1 MKRTRG
7 YLLAKLLLVV
17 LAVCMIAFPLA
28 ACDGD
33 TTKPNG
39 EEKTASYYCIVDGTE
54 YTVSLE
60 GTSFSL
66 GIAGET
72 KTGTFNLQGKT
83 LVIYPEGGEEI
94 TATLDGDVLK
104 LTYKGIEYEMLENK
118 IFTVTFVLNGGTGA
132 ETASVKNG
140 QKVTAPAAPTKD
152 GYVFEGWFT
161 DAELMKPY
169 KFDVNERG
177 NVTLYA
183 KFVEITD
190 EEVYTATLMNG
201 EENVGTMQ
209 TVNGKLVNLP
219 VLTAEG
225 KKFVGWW
232 VSADGSKD
240 KLSYKYEAQQI
251 DRDVTL
257 YAMWDA
263 DGLLVSATAK
273 RISWTSLGNSARY
286 SITVKMPGGE
296 EITEENWTQNY
307 YDYEMTVAGEYEI
320 TVSYRDNTA
329 TVYYRHMCLAEVK
342 NFEVEGNTL
351 KFAPVANAEGY
362 KLTVTCENPD
372 HDHLLAIDLGNKT
385 SYDFSTCGMTEK
397 GLTFVVEAYADGYAS
412 SYSEKYTLVRT
423 LAKVEGIKADE
434 NIDEVTWN
442 AVENATNYNVT
453 IITSR
458 DTVEL
463 TTSETKVDL
472 RAYSGNFRVTVV
484 ATAKCYNSSE
494 ASYIDLKKTKLATPS
509 DFAFSAG
516 KFTWNPVDGATGYI
530 IKIGTAEFTLDK
542 DTCSYTLTDED
553 YAKTGN
559 ADTAAVK
566 AVGGTIGGERYA
578 DSDYTEELN
587 FGEGA
592 LAQTLAYRNGKVIW
606 NGVYGATAYS
616 VKINGALVADKQA
629 ATSVNLKLEE
639 KETTVEVCYYRG
651 DKQSEWKTL
660 AIHANKVTYVT
671 GKEDDEYEYLTDGD
685 SYGLPAITRVGYTFS
700 SWLLDGESVGAGSKF
715 TGGEDVSLV
724 AQWRANRYTVTLDKM
739 REDASVSEATKTVI
753 YGEKYELP
761 KAECTDPLFAFAGW
775 FTEPNGKGIQ
785 YTDYTGTS
793 VDKYVRAGNC
803 RLYAYYAEIF
813 EFKLTNGEKEYAV
826 LKGEGIDYVSE
837 VKVPGKYNGKN
848 VTVITSFADCRNI
861 TRLYLPDTVTAVEV
875 GMDGGYATGSAF
887 ANCTNLDWIE
897 MYHVEGAGKAKYK
910 TENGILYKRLQDTD
924 TYELTYYPKYR
935 EGAYVIPSYVVNIPV
950 KALYQKNNLTELTV
964 PSSVV
969 KIGDSAFASCS
980 KLYKITFISD
990 ETAKEIAFG
999 TDVFKSNSK
1008 LDEITLPD
1016 SIKEFSPTLFDGCSA
1031 LQNVY
1036 ISNNAKYKSVNGV
1049 ICGVNQTSGAVDT
1062 ILYFPKGRDGEYTI
1076 PAGITAIGEAAFKG
1090 NTKLTKLTVPGYVTY
1105 IGKEAFRGCSGI
1117 LELEFLGKANDESLT
1132 IEESAFYGLSKIE
1145 ELTLPENLKVMKA
1158 HAFGGTSKLRTLNL
1172 NIVRT
1177 VVDYAE
1183 YSFHTD
1189 ATSPT
1194 GYLYYINIGK
1204 DTPKIDNF
1212 GNVLGGSSLKEVNV
1226 DENNQSYFSQDGV
1239 LFSRTLGENAE
1250 IEIAYFPEGI
1260 EGEYVIPET
1269 IEGKGTIKTI
1279 GGNVF
1284 LNKKL
1289 ITSVVIPKSVTK
1301 IGDSAFKGCSLL
1313 ETVTFAN
1320 ADMALAEDGSNALE
1334 LGSNAFQNCTVLK
1347 NITLPQRLVFIGDY
1361 AFRYCHA
1368 LEEITIPKNVETLE
1382 ETYAKSDYPAKEI
1395 TRNRTFT
1402 NCNMLRAIN
1411 VEEGNKN
1418 YFSVDGLLYKNNYDN
1433 DKKITGSTLI
1443 ICPGGKTGVVDIDPS
1458 VEKIEA
1464 LAFYANENVTEV
1476 MFSKGIK
1483 GTGLLIGDAAFNACK
1498 KLAKLS
1504 LPNGLQA
1511 INAKTFYQCESLE
1524 EVFIPKTVTFIG
1536 VDAFSKCTNL
1546 RIVNIE
1552 DGYIYKE
1559 TKGEDGEVTKEIVNY
1574 LEIGAGKATSDYE
1587 GNYTYNG
1594 AFANCPALAEITIPN
1609 RMKTVGQYAFV
1620 NSGLKTV
1627 NLSKDVETLD
1637 FGAFYQNTSLK
1648 TVNFAEN
1655 GSLKTIG
1662 EKAFY
1667 TSAIEEIVIPEGV
1680 TAVKHSAFYSNV
1692 DLVKVTLPSTL
1703 ATITGKG
1710 SPTSSSDDKT
1720 YTSNFY
1726 GCKSLKTVIFN
1737 KDKDGNSALTQIGG
1751 MMFSGCYSLESIEIP
1766 KSVTYIGTSAFSST
1780 KALKTITFEEGSK
1793 LESIDTNAFMTS
1805 GFASIKLPKSLKAI
1819 GAGAFKENSNL
1830 KKVEI
1835 EEVSALE
1842 NIKNNAFAKTALTEF
1857 RFPKSSAANGIS
1869 LGVEIFEK
1877 CTALTYVYMS
1887 ESVTDI
1893 EGAFAKCSSIT
1904 TMVISE
1910 ASKHFKVSSSNA
1922 KIITNKEGT
1931 AIRYILGTLDVSEV
1945 EQKDKDGNVIKDEDG
1960 KPVTMK
1966 EFTLPKDIVEIAPNA
1981 FEGQTNIERIV
1992 IPASVQSVGK
2002 RAFANCFNLKEVI
2015 FAEGCTPLIGV
2026 GAFSGCYSLETVKM
2040 PTNLRANPKGYF
2052 VVNEQLFD
2060 GCRSLKK
2067 LTLPQNTTHI
2077 GKDDGGTGFA
2087 YTFRNCVSLEKLTLP
2102 STLKSIGA
2110 SAFINAGLKEVEI
2123 PASVTTIGG
2132 SKVFLDCKNLKTAVF
2147 ENAANITTLGSST
2160 FEGCTS
2166 LESVDLSK
2174 LTKVSSMTGSLFKN
2188 CSSLKKVVLPDQF
2201 KAISTNAFEGCK
2213 SLTEIKLPS
2222 KSTSIGSKAF
2232 LNCTSLNSVV
2242 MNNAKLTSIGANAFE
2257 GCTSL
2262 KQIVL
2267 PETVDTI
2274 SAYAFYRSGL
2284 TSINIPAKV
2293 QVFGTSKTSA
2303 STSSKAYTF
2312 AECKDLKTVTFSSGS
2327 KCTKIGGWVFQN
2339 CTSLTTINL
2348 KQFTQIGNYAFEGC
2362 TSLKEINTS
2371 GVTTYANF
2379 STGCFKDCTSLA
2391 KVTFNTKLAGIGARA
2406 FQNCTSLTEITLPAS
2421 LTSIGANVT
2430 AKTAYKTAIN
2440 NDKESASYGY
2450 TFAGCTNLKK
2460 VTFGNSLVF
2469 IGYKTFAGCTNL
2481 TDVKL
2486 PDSTKFLCSF
2496 AFEDTGIKEVAIG
2509 SAIEYVGV
2517 TPYIGCDIEKVT
2529 SNNADIIVDGNGVVY
2544 SADRSVIYYYPADLA
2559 MNIDFN
2565 NVDAKS
2571 ALYGNTT
2578 ETEIKLA
2585 EGITEIGDKMFYGF
2599 KGLKKIVIPEGV
2611 TKIGNYAFADCT
2623 GLTEIVLPST
2633 LTEIGDYAFDGC
2645 TSLTAIKLPDTLSVI
2660 GEYAFRNAGLKSI
2673 VIPSALTILDTGVF
2687 QGSALESVTIPKT
2700 IKFAEAYVFQ
2710 NSALKSVT
2718 FDLDLVATET
2728 INSSTGATQ
2737 YSAWV
2742 KDTTAYTKP
2751 TFGTYMFEG
2760 CKNLT
2765 EVKFNGKFNW
2775 IPNYMFA
2782 NTASLTSFDF
2792 TGVKRIE
2799 GYAFTGSAIK
2809 EVVLPEDFYSFGG
2822 GYIFSESAVERVVIN
2837 GYTHTSVVGAYIF
2850 KDCKKLTYADVRE
2863 LPEINS
2869 SMFENCTELTTVLM
2883 SEKVAYIRLGSFN
2896 NCPKIE
2902 KLYVSGATKLSYISF
2917 VGWTEKQT
2925 ICIVGDGRDFAALE
2939 VNGEFLTNCNAKIE
2953 LVDEFPAEGEEVPAE
2968 SGETPAGNE

>member
-17 LAVCMIAFPLA
+17 LAVCMIAFPLV

-33 TTKPNG
+33 TNNPTG
-39 EEKTASYYCIVDGTE
+39 EKKTASYYCIVDGTE

-66 GIAGET
+66 EIAGET
-72 KTGTFNLQGKT
+72 KTGTFNLQDKT
-83 LVIYPEGGEEI
+83 LVIYPEGGEKI

-118 IFTVTFVLNGGTGA
+118 TFTVTFVLNGGTGT
-132 ETASVKNG
+132 ETATVKNG
-140 QKVTAPAAPTKD
+140 QKVTAPATPTKA

-161 DAELMKPY
+161 DAELTKPY

-201 EENVGTMQ
+201 EENVGTMK

-240 KLSYKYEAQQI
+240 KLSYKYDAQQI

-263 DGLLVSATAK
+263 DGLLVSVNAT

-286 SITVKMPGGE
+286 SITVKMPNGE
-296 EITEENWTQNY
+296 ETTEENWTQNY
-307 YDYEMTVAGEYEI
+307 YDYKMTDAGEYEI

-423 LAKVEGIKADE
+423 LAKVEGLKADE

-463 TTSETKVDL
+463 TTSETKADL
-472 RAYSGNFRVTVV
+472 RAYSGNIRVTVV

-494 ASYIDLKKTKLATPS
+494 ESYIDLKKTKLATPS
-509 DFAFSAG
+509 HFAFSAG
-516 KFTWNPVDGATGYI
+516 KFTWEPVDGATGYV
-530 IKIGTAEFTLDK
+530 IKIGAAEFTFDR
-542 DTCSYTLTDED
+542 DTHSYTLTDED

-592 LAQTLAYRNGKVIW
+592 LAQTLAYRNGKVAW

-629 ATSVNLKLEE
+629 ATSVNLTLEE

-660 AIHANKVTYVT
+660 NIHANKVTYVT
-671 GKEDDEYEYLTDGD
+671 GKEEDEYEYLTDGD

-700 SWLLDGESVGAGSKF
+700 SWMLDGESVGAGSKF
-715 TGGEDVSLV
+715 TGGKDVSLV
-724 AQWRANRYTVTLDKM
+724 AQWRANRYTVTLDKS

-761 KAECTDPLFAFAGW
+761 KAECADPLFAFAGW

-793 VDKYVRAGNC
+793 IDKYVRAGNC

-813 EFKLTNGEKEYAV
+813 EFKLTNGDKEYAV
-826 LKGEGIDYVSE
+826 LKGEGIGYVSE
-837 VKVPGKYNGKN
+837 VKVPGKYNDKN

-875 GMDGGYATGSAF
+875 GMDGGYTSGSAF
-887 ANCTNLDWIE
+887 ANCANLDWIE

-924 TYELTYYPKYR
+924 TYELAYYPKYR

-980 KLYKITFISD
+980 KLYKITFMSD

-1036 ISNNAKYKSVNGV
+1036 ISNNAKYKSINGV

-1062 ILYFPKGRDGEYTI
+1062 ILYFPRGRDGEYTI
-1076 PAGITAIGEAAFKG
+1076 PAGITAIGEAAFKS

-1105 IGKEAFRGCSGI
+1105 IGKEAFRSCSGI

-1132 IEESAFYGLSKIE
+1132 IEEYAFYGLSKIE

-1177 VVDYAE
+1177 VVEYAE
-1183 YSFHTD
+1183 YSFHND
-1189 ATSPT
+1189 ASTHI

-1212 GNVLGGSSLKEVNV
+1212 GNVLGSSSLKEVNV
-1226 DENNQSYFSQDGV
+1226 DENNQSYFSKDGV

-1250 IEIAYFPEGI
+1250 IEIVYFPDAI

-1269 IEGKGTIKTI
+1269 IEGKGTIRTI

-1289 ITSVVIPKSVTK
+1289 LTSVVIPKSVTQ
-1301 IGDSAFKGCSLL
+1301 IGDSAFKGCNLL

-1320 ADMALAEDGSNALE
+1320 ADMALAEDGANALE
-1334 LGSNAFQNCTVLK
+1334 IGTAAFQNCTVLK
-1347 NITLPQRLVFIGDY
+1347 NITLPQRLVFIGDS
-1361 AFRYCHA
+1361 AFRYCYA
-1368 LEEITIPKNVETLE
+1368 LEEITVPKNVETLE
-1382 ETYAKSDYPAKEI
+1382 ETLASSENGAKNI
-1395 TRNRTFT
+1395 TRNRTFDY
-1402 NCNMLRAIN
+1402 CKMLRAIN

-1418 YFSVDGLLYKNNYDN
+1418 YFSKDGLLYKNNYDKDN
-1433 DKKITGSTLI
+1433 KLTGSTLI
-1443 ICPGGKTGVVDIDPS
+1443 ICPGGKTGIADIDPS

-1464 LAFYANENVTEV
+1464 FAFYANENITEV
-1476 MFSKGIK
+1476 VFSQGIK
-1483 GTGLLIGDAAFNACK
+1483 GTGLQIGEGAFNACK
-1498 KLAKLS
+1498 KLARLA
-1504 LPNGLQA
+1504 LPQGLTE
-1511 INAKTFYQCESLE
+1511 IKAKTFSGCTSLQ

-1536 VDAFSKCTNL
+1536 VDAFRNCTNL
-1546 RIVNIE
+1546 RVVEIE
-1552 DGYIYKE
+1552 DGYLYKDTTDE
-1559 TKGEDGEVTKEIVNY
+1559 NGEVTREVINY
-1574 LEIGAGKATSDYE
+1574 LEIEAGKEEHEMY
-1587 GNYTYNG
+1587 GNNVYYYG
-1594 AFANCPALAEITIPN
+1594 AFANCSSLTEITIPN

-1620 NSGLKTV
+1620 NTGLKTV
-1627 NLSKDVETLD
+1627 NLSKDVEIID
-1637 FGAFYQNTSLK
+1637 YGAFYQNTSLK

-1655 GSLKTIG
+1655 GSLKIIG
-1662 EKAFY
+1662 EQAFY
-1667 TSAIEEIVIPEGV
+1667 KSAIEEIVIPEGV
-1680 TAVKHSAFYSNV
+1680 IAVKKSAFGYNNE
-1692 DLVKVTLPSTL
+1692 LVKVTLPSTL
-1703 ATITGKG
+1703 STITGRR
-1710 SPTSSSDDKT
+1710 SQTASSEDKT
-1720 YTSNFY
+1720 YTSNFSS
-1726 GCKSLKTVIFN
+1726 CSALKTVIFN
-1737 KDKDGNSALTQIGG
+1737 KDKDGNTALTQIGG

-1793 LESIDTNAFMTS
+1793 LESIDTLAFQY
-1805 GFASIKLPKSLKAI
+1805 AALESIKFPKSVKTI
-1819 GAGAFKENSNL
+1819 GNSTFNECYNL
-1830 KKVEI
+1830 KKVEF
-1835 EEVSALE
+1835 EEVSNLVE
-1842 NIKNNAFAKTALTEF
+1842 IGNTAFKKTGLTEF
-1857 RFPKSSAANGIS
+1857 RFPKSSASGGIS
-1869 LGVEIFEK
+1869 LGTAIFEK

-1887 ESVTDI
+1887 ESVSDI

-1904 TMVISE
+1904 TMVISDKSE
-1910 ASKHFKVSSSNA
+1910 NFKVSTDNA
-1922 KIITNKEGT
+1922 KIITNKDGT
-1931 AIRYILGTLDVSEV
+1931 AIRYILGTLDVPEV
-1945 EQKDKDGNVIKDEDG
+1945 EQKDKNGNVIVGEDG

-1966 EFTLPKDIVEIAPNA
+1966 EFTLPSDIVEIAPNA
-1981 FEGQTNIERIV
+1981 FEGQTNLERIV

-2002 RAFANCFNLKEVI
+2002 RAFANCFNLKEVV
-2015 FAEGCTPLIGV
+2015 FAEGCTPTIGV
-2026 GAFSGCYSLETVKM
+2026 AAFSGCYSLETVKM
-2040 PTNLRANPKGYF
+2040 PTNLRANSKGLF

-2060 GCRSLKK
+2060 GCRSLKNV
-2067 LTLPQNTTHI
+2067 TLPQNTTNI
-2077 GKDDGGTGFA
+2077 GVDGGGTGRA
-2087 YTFRNCVSLEKLTLP
+2087 YTFRNCLSLKNITLP
-2102 STLKSIGA
+2102 SALKIMGA
-2110 SAFINAGLKEVEI
+2110 NVFEGAGLESIVI
-2123 PASVTTIGG
+2123 PASVTSIGG
-2132 SKVFLDCKNLKTAVF
+2132 SNVFKNCKDLKTITF
-2147 ENAANITTLGSST
+2147 ENAATITSLGGST
-2160 FEGCTS
+2160 FEGCSS
-2166 LESVDLSK
+2166 LKSVDLSAI
-2174 LTKVSSMTGSLFKN
+2174 TKVTSL
-2188 CSSLKKVVLPDQF
+2188 
-2201 KAISTNAFEGCK
+2201 
-2213 SLTEIKLPS
+2213 
-2222 KSTSIGSKAF
+2222 GSKMF
-2232 LNCTSLNSVV
+2232 KNCTSLTEVQLPGKVV
-2242 MNNAKLTSIGANAFE
+2242 SIGTNAFY
-2257 GCTSL
+2257 GCAAL
-2262 KQIVL
+2262 QQISL

-2274 SAYAFYRSGL
+2274 NAYAFYDSGL

-2293 QVFGTSKTSA
+2293 QVLGTSKTSA

-2312 AECKDLKTVTFSSGS
+2312 AECKNLKTVTFSSGS
-2327 KCTKIGGWVFQN
+2327 KCVKLGGYVFQN
-2339 CTSLTTINL
+2339 CESLEKINL
-2348 KQFTQIGNYAFEGC
+2348 KQFTQIGYYAFEGC
-2362 TSLKEINTS
+2362 TSLKEIDTS
-2371 GVTTYANF
+2371 GVTTFSNFATSCFKNCTSLAKVTFSAKLAGIGTYAFEGCSSLREINLPAV
-2379 STGCFKDCTSLA
+2379 TNLGVGCFKDCTSLKKITLNSKLTSLGA
-2391 KVTFNTKLAGIGARA
+2391 KV

-2421 LTSIGANVT
+2421 LTSLGASVT
-2430 AKTAYKTAIN
+2430 KTTSYKTAIGYDN
-2440 NDKESASYGY
+2440 ETSSSGTTHYGY
-2450 TFAGCTNLKK
+2450 TFAGCINLKK
-2460 VTFGNSLVF
+2460 VTFGGSFVF
-2469 IGYKTFAGCTNL
+2469 IGYKVFAGCENL

-2486 PDSTKFLCSF
+2486 PDTLKYLCSY

-2517 TPYIGCDIEKVT
+2517 TPYVGCNIEKVA
-2529 SNNADIIVDGNGVVY
+2529 SKNENIVVDGNGVVWN
-2544 SADRSVIYYYPADLA
+2544 ADKTVIYYYPADLA
-2559 MNIDFN
+2559 LGIDFSK
-2565 NVDAKS
+2565 VDASS
-2571 ALYGNTT
+2571 ALNGNTT
-2578 ETEIKLA
+2578 ETEIKL
-2585 EGITEIGDKMFYGF
+2585 EGVTEIGAKAFIGF

-2611 TKIGNYAFADCT
+2611 TKIGDYAFAGCS

-2633 LTEIGDYAFDGC
+2633 LTEIGEYAFDGC

-2673 VIPSALTILDTGVF
+2673 VIPSALEILDTGVF

-2737 YSAWV
+2737 YSAWK
-2742 KDTTAYTKP
+2742 KDTTSYTKP
-2751 TFGTYMFEG
+2751 TFGTHMFED

-2775 IPNYMFA
+2775 IADYMFA

-2799 GYAFTGSAIK
+2799 ANAFQGSALK
-2809 EVVLPEDFYSFGG
+2809 EIVLPEDFYYFGA
-2822 GYIFSESAVERVVIN
+2822 YAFNESAVEKVVIN
-2837 GYTHTSVVGAYIF
+2837 GYTSTSMPKYVF
-2850 KDCKKLTYADVRE
+2850 QDCKKLTYVDMRG
-2863 LPEINS
+2863 LGYS
-2869 SMFENCTELTTVLM
+2869 LGGSMFANCSELTTVLM
-2883 SEKVAYIRLGSFN
+2883 SDINTSVDSNTFA
-2896 NCPKIE
+2896 NCTKIE
-2902 KLYVSGATKLSYISF
+2902 KLYVSTATKLNSAAF
-2917 VGWTEKQT
+2917 AGWTENQT
-2925 ICIVGDGRDFAALE
+2925 IYLVGSGRDFAATE
-2939 VNGEFLTNCNAKIE
+2939 VTGEFIANCNAN
-2953 LVDEFPAEGEEVPAE
+2953 LVIVDDYPAERDEI
-2968 SGETPAGNE
+2968 PAGNE

>member
-7 YLLAKLLLVV
+7 YLLAKLLLVI

-33 TTKPNG
+33 TTNPTG
-39 EEKTASYYCIVDGTE
+39 EKKTASYYCIVDGTE

-66 GIAGET
+66 EIAGET

-118 IFTVTFVLNGGTGA
+118 IFTVTFVLNGGTGT

-434 NIDEVTWN
+434 NIDELTWN

-472 RAYSGNFRVTVV
+472 RAYSGEIRVTVV

-494 ASYIDLKKTKLATPS
+494 ESYIDLKKTKLATPS
-509 DFAFSAG
+509 GFAFSAG
-516 KFTWNPVDGATGYI
+516 KFTWKPVDGATGYI
-530 IKIGTAEFTLDK
+530 IKIGTAEFTFDRN
-542 DTCSYTLTDED
+542 TYSYTLTDED

-616 VKINGALVADKQA
+616 VKINGALVADKQT

-793 VDKYVRAGNC
+793 IDKYVRAGNC

-848 VTVITSFADCRNI
+848 VTVITSFADCSNI

-875 GMDGGYATGSAF
+875 GMDGGYTTGSAF
-887 ANCTNLDWIE
+887 ANCRNLDWIE

-924 TYELTYYPKYR
+924 TYELAYYPKYR

-950 KALYQKNNLTELTV
+950 KALYQKYNLTELTV
-964 PSSVV
+964 PSSVI

-1036 ISNNAKYKSVNGV
+1036 ISNNAKYKSMNGV
-1049 ICGVNQTSGAVDT
+1049 ICGVNQASGAVDT

-1132 IEESAFYGLSKIE
+1132 IEEYAFYGLSKIE
-1145 ELTLPENLKVMKA
+1145 ELTLPENLKVMKQY
-1158 HAFGGTSKLRTLNL
+1158 AFGGTSKLRTLNL

-1183 YSFHTD
+1183 YSFHND
-1189 ATSPT
+1189 ASTHI

-1382 ETYAKSDYPAKEI
+1382 ETYAKSDYPAEKI

-1411 VEEGNKN
+1411 VAEGNKN

-1433 DKKITGSTLI
+1433 DGKITGSTLI

-1464 LAFYANENVTEV
+1464 LAFYANENVTEIT
-1476 MFSKGIK
+1476 FSKGIK

-1504 LPNGLQA
+1504 LPQGLQA
-1511 INAKTFYQCESLE
+1511 INEKTFYQCESLE

-1574 LEIGAGKATSDYE
+1574 LEIGAGKATSDYY

-1609 RMKTVGQYAFV
+1609 RMKTVGQFAFV

-1667 TSAIEEIVIPEGV
+1667 TAGIKELVIPEGV

-1710 SPTSSSDDKT
+1710 SQTSSSDDKT

-1726 GCKSLKTVIFN
+1726 GCTSLKTVIFN
-1737 KDKDGNSALTQIGG
+1737 KDKDGNTALTQIGG
-1751 MMFSGCYSLESIEIP
+1751 MMFGNCSSLESIEIP
-1766 KSVTYIGTSAFSST
+1766 KSVITIGASAFNGA
-1780 KALKTITFEEGSK
+1780 KALKTVTFEEGSK
-1793 LESIDTNAFMTS
+1793 FESTGTLAFQYAALESIKFPK
-1805 GFASIKLPKSLKAI
+1805 SIKTI
-1819 GAGAFKENSNL
+1819 GNSTFNECYNL
-1830 KKVEI
+1830 KKVEF
-1835 EEVSALE
+1835 EEESNLSSIG
-1842 NIKNNAFAKTALTEF
+1842 NTAFKLTGLTEF
-1857 RFPKSSAANGIS
+1857 RFPKSSASGGIS
-1869 LGVEIFEK
+1869 LGTAIFEK

-1893 EGAFAKCSSIT
+1893 EGAFSKCSSIT

-1910 ASKHFKVSSSNA
+1910 NSENFKVSSSNA
-1922 KIITNKEGT
+1922 KIITNKDGT
-1931 AIRYILGTLDVSEV
+1931 AIRYILGTLDVPEV
-1945 EQKDKDGNVIKDEDG
+1945 EQKDKDGNVIVGEDG

-1966 EFTLPKDIVEIAPNA
+1966 EFTLPSDVVEIAPNA
-1981 FEGQTNIERIV
+1981 FEGQTNLERIV

-2040 PTNLRANPKGYF
+2040 PTNLRANSKGYF

-2060 GCRSLKK
+2060 GCRKLKSV
-2067 LTLPQNTTHI
+2067 TLPQNTTHI
-2077 GKDDGGTGFA
+2077 GQDGGGTGSA
-2087 YTFRNCVSLEKLTLP
+2087 YTFRNCFALEKITLP
-2102 STLKSIGA
+2102 DSLKSIGN
-2110 SAFINAGLKEVEI
+2110 SAFINAGLKEVVI
-2123 PASVTTIGG
+2123 PASVTTLAGSYVFSGCSQLEKVTFKDASKLTALGSYTFDGCKSLKEIDLSKATKLTTLNTYMFRNCSSLEEVLLPSTIKTIGSSSSSG
-2132 SKVFLDCKNLKTAVF
+2132 SYVFANCTSLKEIDLPASVEKIGSYTFYNTGLTSITIPDKVTNLGYGSSSASTTTKSYMFADCKNLKTV
-2147 ENAANITTLGSST
+2147 NISSA
-2160 FEGCTS
+2160 
-2166 LESVDLSK
+2166 SK
-2174 LTKVSSMTGSLFKN
+2174 LIQLG
-2188 CSSLKKVVLPDQF
+2188 
-2201 KAISTNAFEGCK
+2201 EG
-2213 SLTEIKLPS
+2213 
-2222 KSTSIGSKAF
+2222 
-2232 LNCTSLNSVV
+2232 
-2242 MNNAKLTSIGANAFE
+2242 
-2257 GCTSL
+2257 
-2262 KQIVL
+2262 
-2267 PETVDTI
+2267 
-2274 SAYAFYRSGL
+2274 
-2284 TSINIPAKV
+2284 
-2293 QVFGTSKTSA
+2293 
-2303 STSSKAYTF
+2303 
-2312 AECKDLKTVTFSSGS
+2312 
-2327 KCTKIGGWVFQN
+2327 VFQN
-2339 CTSLTTINL
+2339 CVELENIELKKFTTV
-2348 KQFTQIGNYAFEGC
+2348 GNYAFENC
-2362 TSLKEINTS
+2362 SKLRVAKLEAITSSNIGIAAFRNCS
-2371 GVTTYANF
+2371 
-2379 STGCFKDCTSLA
+2379 SLA
-2391 KVTFNTKLAGIGARA
+2391 DVKLSTKLTELKARV
-2406 FQNCTSLTEITLPAS
+2406 FQNCTSLTEITIP
-2421 LTSIGANVT
+2421 ANVT
-2430 AKTAYKTAIN
+2430 KIGNMTT
-2440 NDKESASYGY
+2440 SASSIATYDIEGESYGY
-2450 TFAGCTNLKK
+2450 TFAGCTNLKTVK
-2460 VTFGNSLVF
+2460 FAGAKLTA
-2469 IGYKTFAGCTNL
+2469 IGYKAFSGCTAL
-2481 TDVKL
+2481 TKL
-2486 PDSTKFLCSF
+2486 DIPATFQVLGSY
-2496 AFEDTGIKEVAIG
+2496 AFE
-2509 SAIEYVGV
+2509 
-2517 TPYIGCDIEKVT
+2517 
-2529 SNNADIIVDGNGVVY
+2529 
-2544 SADRSVIYYYPADLA
+2544 
-2559 MNIDFN
+2559 
-2565 NVDAKS
+2565 
-2571 ALYGNTT
+2571 NT
-2578 ETEIKLA
+2578 
-2585 EGITEIGDKMFYGF
+2585 GITEFNIGAKFIYMGADPFFGCKLKKITSDNESYVVEEDNTVYNADKTVLVYHPNGKDVKYDFSAITTANALAGVTNKTELVLPEGMTEIPEKAFYGF
-2599 KGLKKIVIPEGV
+2599 VGLTKITLPSTI
-2611 TKIGNYAFADCT
+2611 TKIGNNAFYGCT
-2623 GLTEIVLPST
+2623 GLKEIVLPEG
-2633 LTEIGDYAFDGC
+2633 LTFIGDRAFAYSGL
-2645 TSLTAIKLPDTLSVI
+2645 TSIVLPAKITTM
-2660 GEYAFRNAGLKSI
+2660 GKEAFR
-2673 VIPSALTILDTGVF
+2673 
-2687 QGSALESVTIPKT
+2687 GSALESAVVNFPMIATGSVNQYNGYLQFAAPKNAEKT
-2700 IKFAEAYVFQ
+2700 SGYSVSSMATYMFADCV
-2710 NSALKSVT
+2710 NLKSVT
-2718 FDLDLVATET
+2718 L
-2728 INSSTGATQ
+2728 GG
-2737 YSAWV
+2737 
-2742 KDTTAYTKP
+2742 
-2751 TFGTYMFEG
+2751 GT
-2760 CKNLT
+2760 
-2765 EVKFNGKFNW
+2765 NW
-2775 IPNYMFA
+2775 ISEFMFM
-2782 NTASLTSFDF
+2782 NTPALTSFSF
-2792 TGVKRIE
+2792 EGIKRIE
-2799 GYAFTGSAIK
+2799 KNAFQYGGLT
-2809 EVVLPEDFYSFGG
+2809 EVVLPEDFNYYGE
-2822 GYIFSESAVERVVIN
+2822 YAFSASALKKIVVL
-2837 GYTHTSVVGAYIF
+2837 GYTSNSVGTGAFMDCAELVYADLGKQDQAGSKMFMNCTKLETVKLSDNLERTLLDTFTNCTSI
-2850 KDCKKLTYADVRE
+2850 KKL
-2863 LPEINS
+2863 
-2869 SMFENCTELTTVLM
+2869 
-2883 SEKVAYIRLGSFN
+2883 
-2896 NCPKIE
+2896 
-2902 KLYVSGATKLSYISF
+2902 YISF
-2917 VGWTEKQT
+2917 NTTFSYTSFNGLTEDQT
-2925 ICIVGDGRDFAALE
+2925 IYFVGGDERDFASLE
-2939 VNGEFLTNCNAKIE
+2939 VKGDWLTGCKAQIKVI
-2953 LVDEFPAEGEEVPAE
+2953 DDYPAEKD
-2968 SGETPAGNE
+2968 ETPAGNE